1 MPRLVIRLTDGRVLQ
16 TRLKQGLNTLG
27 RNPSA
32 DIPIPDSTISL
43 NHCEIELV
51 EDQLYVRDLNST
63 NGTYIDGRPV
73 QESKMTAGQI
83 LQVGDVQI
91 EVDLKSPD
99 PEKSGFIRA
108 EPPRSGLSLQ
118 QTSWRTQAQAH
129 ADRSTTTL
137 PMARRRTAPAA
148 ATPAPVLADAHCCY
162 HPRVQARHQ
171 CPSCGQYYCDL
182 CVGTT
187 ASNVE
192 SVALCRQC
200 GTPCSRVT
208 SPQKQRARTA
218 AKGFFGQV
226 PDAFAYPIRGDGWII
241 LIGVTLF
248 LTLLQMLPIG
258 FLGLILAL
266 VAIGYMFSFM
276 QGIIHSTA
284 VGDDRM
290 PDAPGLDDL
299 VSGCLELVGTLV
311 ISFLPAIALE
321 IAQALEKPVPDWV
334 VTLAYI
340 GGCAYFPMAFLVV
353 AIKDTVLAAIP
364 TEVLPAIAR
373 TWRSYFPMT
382 VLVLLVY
389 FSGIIMGDLS
399 SDVTAISFTKGSI
412 AQIAAMFALFLF
424 WHFITLYLLT
434 VNMRV
439 LGLFYRTH
447 QNQLGWFRR

>member
-16 TRLKQGLNTLG
+16 TRLKQGLNSLG
-27 RNPSA
+27 RNPNC
-32 DIPIPDSTISL
+32 DVPIPDSTISL
-43 NHCEIELV
+43 NHCEIELA
-51 EDQLYVRDLNST
+51 EEQLYVRDLNST

-73 QESKMTAGQI
+73 QEAKFAAGQA
-83 LQVGDVQI
+83 LQVGNVQI
-91 EVDLKSPD
+91 EVDLQSAD
-99 PEKSGFIRA
+99 PEKSGFIKA
-108 EPPRSGLSLQ
+108 EPQRSGLSLQ
-118 QTSWRTQAQAH
+118 QTSWRAQAQAH

-137 PMARRRTAPAA
+137 PMARRSAPAA
-148 ATPAPVLADAHCCY
+148 ATPAPVQADAHCCY

-187 ASNVE
+187 ASNVQ

-200 GTPCSRVT
+200 GSPCSRVI

-226 PDAFAYPIRGDGWII
+226 PDAFTYPIRGDGWII
-241 LIGVTLF
+241 LIGVTIF
-248 LTLLQMLPIG
+248 LTVLQILPIG
-258 FLGLILAL
+258 LIGLILGI

-299 VSGCLELVGTLV
+299 ISGCLELIGTLL

-321 IAQALEKPVPDWV
+321 VAQALGKSVPDWI

-353 AIKDTVLAAIP
+353 AIKDTVFAAIP

-373 TWRSYFPMT
+373 TWRSYLPMT
-382 VLVLLVY
+382 ALVVLVY
-389 FSGIIMGDLS
+389 FSGVIMGEVS
-399 SDVTAISFTKGSI
+399 STATASSFAKGSF
-412 AQIAAMFALFLF
+412 AQMAAMFGLFLF

-447 QNQLGWFRR
+447 QNQLGWFRK